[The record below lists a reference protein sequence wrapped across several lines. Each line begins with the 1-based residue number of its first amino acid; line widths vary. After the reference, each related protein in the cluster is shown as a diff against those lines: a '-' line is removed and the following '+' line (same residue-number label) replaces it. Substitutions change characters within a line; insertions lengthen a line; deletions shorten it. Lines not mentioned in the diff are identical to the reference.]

1 MRFQEG
7 ILAEELRNKLSNL
20 KKMKTQLKE
29 INHEISEKLPTFW
42 YICVRRLVAT
52 IRKREYDQLI
62 KKHTK
67 KISCLLAKQLDVDEH
82 LHNISSYE
90 LSFFQE
96 LIICRGLKFSLPQKV
111 PARDIQASFEKAYW
125 KLEPLLSDSTR
136 ELASASLRSTALNYI
151 EKKPTAPPK
160 ALIRALTELKKKDD
174 IVVTK
179 PDKGDG
185 VVIMDKSDYT
195 RLLREASI
203 NDDSKFIACSEERQK
218 TRGRRPTHYHPLLAK
233 EKLLTSIVHKILPK
247 QMADSL
253 SPKGS
258 RLANLYGLPKTHK
271 PVLSMCSILSA
282 TGTYNFKLAKW
293 LDKKLK
299 PLATNA
305 HTVDDIFLFAEEIQN
320 KVVNEGDVLVSY
332 DVTAL
337 FTNIPVDEAIQILA
351 NKAFKNN
358 WFNNTYNLQ
367 LRKADLIELLS
378 VSVKNQLF
386 QFDRKLFEQIDGV
399 AMGSPL
405 GPLLANVFMCSLEEQ
420 LQEEGTIPTFYK
432 CYSTSMIP

>member
-1 MRFQEG
+1 M
-7 ILAEELRNKLSNL
+7 
-20 KKMKTQLKE
+20 
-29 INHEISEKLPTFW
+29 
-42 YICVRRLVAT
+42 
-52 IRKREYDQLI
+52 

-67 KISCLLAKQLDVDEH
+67 KISRLLSKQLDVDEH

-90 LSFFQE
+90 LSFFQK

-111 PARDIQASFEKAYW
+111 PARDIKASFEEAYW
-125 KLEPLLSDSTR
+125 KLEPLSDSTR
-136 ELASASLRSTALNYI
+136 ELASATLRSIALNYI

-160 ALIRALTELKKKDD
+160 ALIRTLTELKKKGD

-179 PDKGDG
+179 PDG

-203 NDDSKFIACSEERQK
+203 NDDSKFIACSEERPK

-247 QMADSL
+247 QTADSL

-258 RLANLYGLPKTHK
+258 RLAHLYGLPKTHK
-271 PVLSMCSILSA
+271 PVLSMRPILSA

-293 LDKKLK
+293 LDEKLK

-305 HTVDDIFLFAEEIQN
+305 HTVNDIFLFAEEIQSKL
-320 KVVNEGDVLVSY
+320 KVVNEG

-351 NKAFKNN
+351 NKTRIISN
-358 WFNNTYNLQ
+358 
-367 LRKADLIELLS
+367 
-378 VSVKNQLF
+378 
-386 QFDRKLFEQIDGV
+386 
-399 AMGSPL
+399 
-405 GPLLANVFMCSLEEQ
+405 
-420 LQEEGTIPTFYK
+420 
-432 CYSTSMIP
+432 